1 MAVRKCPYCLA
12 VVTAGRT
19 TAFSNDLECPGCHR
33 PLEISPISRYISVW
47 AGLAA
52 GAAVWYWATR
62 SGNGDESLG
71 WALPVVYAFLAFSI
85 VAPLI
90 LMLTGDLRLKSADAA
105 SQASVRGVDAGHA
118 ASGSHH

>member
-33 PLEISPISRYISVW
+33 PLEISPVSRYISVW

-52 GAAVWYWATR
+52 GAAVWHWATR
-62 SGNGDESLG
+62 LGDGGESLG
-71 WALPVVYAFLAFSI
+71 WALPVVYAFLASSI
-85 VAPLI
+85 VAPVI

-105 SQASVRGVDAGHA
+105 PQASVQGVDAGHA

>member
-33 PLEISPISRYISVW
+33 PLEISPISRHISVW

-52 GAAVWYWATR
+52 GAGVWYWASR
-62 SGNGDESLG
+62 PENGGESLG

-85 VAPLI
+85 VAPVI
-90 LMLTGDLRLKSADAA
+90 LMLTGDLRLKPVDAA
-105 SQASVRGVDAGHA
+105 PQASVHEVDAGHA
-118 ASGSHH
+118 TSVSHH